1 MLRTIL
7 LAFVVVSLLELA
19 LLVWVG
25 HRIGYWPLIAITLL
39 LAVLGGRLA
48 RRQRQRAFA
57 DWQAALASGQPP
69 VASSLEPMLV
79 LASGALLVVPGLI
92 TDVIGLLLL
101 IPPVREW
108 AARWLSPRIARR
120 SAALQTSLG
129 PFAKP
134 RRRADQPT
142 VVDTEGEAVDG
153 DPGPTA
159 LERSDR

>member
-1 MLRTIL
+1 MLRTLL

-19 LLVWVG
+19 LLVWIG
-25 HRIGYWPLIAITLL
+25 QRIGYWPLIALTLL
-39 LAVLGGRLA
+39 LAMLGGRLA
-48 RRQRQRAFA
+48 RRQRKRAFA

-79 LASGALLVVPGLI
+79 LAGGALLIVPGLI

-101 IPPVREW
+101 MPPVRGR

-120 SAALQTSLG
+120 FPARQTSLG
-129 PFAKP
+129 PSAKP
-134 RRRADQPT
+134 LRRADEPS

-153 DPGPTA
+153 DP
-159 LERSDR
+159 